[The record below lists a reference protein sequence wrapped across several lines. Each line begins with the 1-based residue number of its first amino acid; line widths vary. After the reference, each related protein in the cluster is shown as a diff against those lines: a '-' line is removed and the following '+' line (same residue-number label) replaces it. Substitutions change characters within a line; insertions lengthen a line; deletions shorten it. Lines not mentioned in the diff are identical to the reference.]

1 MDMKKSGISQYF
13 VKMAYGFKSRL
24 IDGQI
29 GQIFVAT
36 LVARG
41 QIYLTIDMCAPFDN
55 AREAVKDVAS
65 SMEDEL
71 PHPYQ
76 MNPPFWLNLLP

>member
-29 GQIFVAT
+29 GQIFVVLFQHMA
-36 LVARG
+36 
-41 QIYLTIDMCAPFDN
+41 
-55 AREAVKDVAS
+55 
-65 SMEDEL
+65 
-71 PHPYQ
+71 
-76 MNPPFWLNLLP
+76 